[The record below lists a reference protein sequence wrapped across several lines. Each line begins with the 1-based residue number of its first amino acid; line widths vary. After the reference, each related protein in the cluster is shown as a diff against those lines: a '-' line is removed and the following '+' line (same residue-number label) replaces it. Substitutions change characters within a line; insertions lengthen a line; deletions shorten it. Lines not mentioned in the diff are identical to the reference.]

1 MSLSPRRLLAGLAF
15 LSVTTFVLACGGGD
29 DNGGSATGGS
39 DPLNPDSTGASSED
53 VSADLRLPGADPI
66 TLDPALAGDAGSAT
80 YIVEIF
86 GGLLTIDR
94 NLEIVPDIAEALP
107 TETRNPDGTVT
118 YTFKIRRDALFHND
132 RPVTAEDFKYSLDR
146 TAQLGQTESATAEA
160 YLGDIVGAKDV
171 TRGRADSISGVEV
184 IDSSTLA
191 ITIDSPKSYF
201 LAKLTYPTAFVVD
214 KDQVEAN
221 PRNWT
226 RKPNGTGP
234 YEVVEWRLNERI
246 ILQANDRYHL
256 GAPAVDRVLFLLA
269 GGSTLTQYENGELD
283 AATISVNDIERVQ
296 SERDPLNA
304 EYKTGPELS
313 ISYIGYNV
321 NVPPFDDPN
330 VRLAFAK
337 AIDKEQIVRVVLR
350 NMLSVADTIMMPGLP
365 GYSETNATGVQ
376 SFDVEEAQRLL
387 AESKYG
393 GPDGLGPIVLTEIG
407 GGASAGF
414 ATQAIIEMWRQNL
427 GVEVSIEQSEAA
439 SFFDDLDRGTLQ
451 MFDIGWIMDYPDPE
465 DIIDLLFHSTSRQNN
480 TNYSNPEFDALVE
493 QARTE
498 SDFTKRA
505 ELYQEA
511 ERILL
516 EEAPWVPLF
525 YGRDH
530 IVVKPYVQGFDPQAI
545 VIPRLRYVTITN

>member
-1 MSLSPRRLLAGLAF
+1 
-15 LSVTTFVLACGGGD
+15 
-29 DNGGSATGGS
+29 
-39 DPLNPDSTGASSED
+39 
-53 VSADLRLPGADPI
+53 
-66 TLDPALAGDAGSAT
+66 
-80 YIVEIF
+80 
-86 GGLLTIDR
+86 
-94 NLEIVPDIAEALP
+94 
-107 TETRNPDGTVT
+107 
-118 YTFKIRRDALFHND
+118 
-132 RPVTAEDFKYSLDR
+132 
-146 TAQLGQTESATAEA
+146 
-160 YLGDIVGAKDV
+160 
-171 TRGRADSISGVEV
+171 
-184 IDSSTLA
+184 
-191 ITIDSPKSYF
+191 
-201 LAKLTYPTAFVVD
+201 VVD

-246 ILQANDRYHL
+246 ILQANERYHL
-256 GAPAVDRVLFLLA
+256 GAPQVDRVLFLLA
-269 GGSTLTQYENGELD
+269 SGSTLTQYENGELD
-283 AATISVNDIERVQ
+283 AATISVNDIDRVQ
-296 SERDPLNA
+296 SERDPLHA

-313 ISYIGYNV
+313 LSYIGLNV

-350 NMLSVADTIMMPGLP
+350 NMLAVADTIMMPGLP
-365 GYSETNATGVQ
+365 GYLEGNGAGVQ
-376 SFDVEEAQRLL
+376 AFDPEEAKRLL

-393 GPDGLGPIVLTEIG
+393 GPEGLGPVVLTEIG

-465 DIIDLLFHSTSRQNN
+465 DIVDLLFHSTSRQNN
-480 TNYSNPEFDALVE
+480 TNYANPEVDALVE

-498 SDFTKRA
+498 TDLTKRA

-511 ERILL
+511 ERVILQD
-516 EEAPWVPLF
+516 APWIPLF

-530 IVVKPYVQGFDPQAI
+530 VVVKPHVQGFDPLPI

>member
-1 MSLSPRRLLAGLAF
+1 MSLRRLLFSLVF
-15 LSVTTFVLACGGGD
+15 LGIATIALACGGGD
-29 DNGGSATGGS
+29 DDSSGGGSG
-39 DPLNPDSTGASSED
+39 DPLNPDSTGSTGSSSAN

-66 TLDPALAGDAGSAT
+66 TLDPAIAGDAGSAT

-86 GGLLTIDR
+86 GGLLTIDKDL
-94 NLEIVPDIAEALP
+94 NIVPDIAEAMP
-107 TETRNPDGTVT
+107 TETQNPDGTVT

-146 TAQLGQTESATAEA
+146 TAQLGQTSSATAEA

-234 YEVVEWRLNERI
+234 YEMVEWRLNERI

-256 GAPAVDRVLFLLA
+256 GAPSVQRVLFQLS

-296 SERDPLNA
+296 SPRDPLNA

-313 ISYIGYNV
+313 ISYIGFNV
-321 NVPPFDDPN
+321 NVPPFDDPK

-337 AIDKEQIVRVVLR
+337 AIDKEQIARVVLL
-350 NMLSVADTIMMPGLP
+350 NMLEVANTIMMPGLP
-365 GYSETNATGVQ
+365 GYSADNATDVQ
-376 SFDVEEAQRLL
+376 SFDVEAAKQLL

-393 GPDGLGPIVLTEIG
+393 GADGLGPIVLTEIG

-465 DIIDLLFHSTSRQNN
+465 DIIDLLFYSTSRQNN
-480 TNYSNPEFDALVE
+480 TNYSNPDFDKLVE
-493 QARTE
+493 EARVE

-505 ELYQEA
+505 ALYQEA
-511 ERILL
+511 ERMLL
-516 EEAPWVPLF
+516 ADAPWIPLF

-530 IVVKPYVQGFDPQAI
+530 LVVKPNVQGFEPQAI